1 MATRPPK
8 VLLMRSSASVGAG
21 ATAVMTACSRPC
33 CAPSKAVRELL
44 DDWLST
50 RQTRDAD
57 DIGSGDEGLSP
68 EAEDDG
74 VADLRLRRAA
84 CVNHAVVVNGC
95 RGGKLDV
102 SQRRGGG
109 RRLARDDRPD
119 LIVGKDRVDVEAA
132 TEAER
137 FVAYEMR
144 NFGQTDDRGPFRQ
157 VLDGVQRRRSGERR
171 SRFDLRRAS
180 LRQRSQ

>member
-50 RQTRDAD
+50 RETRDAD
-57 DIGSGDEGLSP
+57 DMGSGNEGLSP
-68 EAEDDG
+68 EAEDDA

-84 CVNHAVVVNGC
+84 RVDHAVIVNGR

-102 SQRRGGG
+102 SQGCAGG
-109 RRLARDDRPD
+109 RRLAGDDRFD

-132 TEAER
+132 AEAER
-137 FVAYEMR
+137 FVACEMR
-144 NFGQTDDRGPFRQ
+144 NFGQIDDRG
-157 VLDGVQRRRSGERR
+157 
-171 SRFDLRRAS
+171 
-180 LRQRSQ
+180 